1 MTVSS
6 SRRFRS
12 GGRSKGVSTDPGI
25 GGTVVVVAVVG
36 SGAWARVLTVS
47 SSVGEG
53 ATLVAGFAVAREPGV
68 SRDAE

>member
-1 MTVSS
+1 M
-6 SRRFRS
+6 
-12 GGRSKGVSTDPGI
+12 STDPGI